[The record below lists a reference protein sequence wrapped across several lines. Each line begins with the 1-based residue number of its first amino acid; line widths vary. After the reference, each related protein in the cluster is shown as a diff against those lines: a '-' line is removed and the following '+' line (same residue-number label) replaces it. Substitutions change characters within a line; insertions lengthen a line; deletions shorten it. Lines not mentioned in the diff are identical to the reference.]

1 MIRFSSSR
9 RASTPAPRPNLN
21 PASLPVLALAGR
33 AVITFRNQATGGHMT
48 VRLKQWRDRQ
58 DKKVR
63 LPIYSVEISMIGDRR
78 SGYEYAGTLFSD
90 TWRVKLGRGIEWES
104 RTGRALAWLVASI
117 RNPEPLRGRVGIFH
131 EGRCCECGM
140 PLTHPESIDT
150 ALGPVCL
157 ARVKERLLRSVTDA
171 QIEAMFVPISSGTDV
186 PS

>member
-33 AVITFRNQATGGHMT
+33 AVITFRNQATGTHMT

-58 DKKVR
+58 DKKKR

-90 TWRVKLGRGIEWES
+90 TWRVKLGRGVTLDS
-104 RTGRALAWLVASI
+104 RLGRSLTWLMAAI
-117 RNPEPLRGRVGIFH
+117 RNLEPLRGRVGLFH

-157 ARVKERLLRSVTDA
+157 QRIKARLLRTVTNE
-171 QIEAMFVPISSGTDV
+171 QIDAMFVPIRVAKS
-186 PS
+186 